1 MLLADRT
8 VLLVDPDASALDS
21 LSLELRNHGAK
32 CFAAKDAETALWGA
46 RETLPDVVVS
56 ELELPDRDA
65 SALLF
70 ELRTGPEAPSAIALA
85 KNRSQLAKARDQRH
99 GVARG
104 FDKRIA
110 KPARGSDVVDA
121 ICCLIGAPSEHGSAP
136 SVEAIESALERH
148 DYRRL
153 LAALNATT
161 EHRFSALF
169 RFDESVLTS
178 VWTFDRTDP
187 QVDSF
192 PLEVPIAA
200 TPLAPFCSG
209 GEAACIADTVNDH
222 RVSHEQRHADMR
234 GFVAVPLHDGDDRV
248 FGALCHF
255 DPDSRA
261 ADPTAF
267 DLLERTAKIFRFRKR
282 RARPK

>member
-8 VLLVDPDASALDS
+8 VLLVDPDTSALDS
-21 LSLELRNHGAK
+21 LSLELRAHGAK

-56 ELELPDRDA
+56 ELELPDRDV
-65 SALLF
+65 STLLF
-70 ELRTGPEAPSAIALA
+70 ELRTGPEAPPAIALA
-85 KNRSQLAKARDQRH
+85 KSRGHLVKARDPQ
-99 GVARG
+99 RG
-104 FDKRIA
+104 FDKHLA
-110 KPARGSDVVDA
+110 KPARGADVVDA
-121 ICCLIGAPSEHGSAP
+121 ICCVIGAHPEQHRSAP

-153 LAALNATT
+153 LGALNATT

-169 RFDESVLTS
+169 RFDEDMLTS
-178 VWTFDRTDP
+178 VWTFDRKQPKLDP
-187 QVDSF
+187 F
-192 PLEVPIAA
+192 PLDVPIAS
-200 TPLAPFCSG
+200 TPLAPLCNG
-209 GEAACIADTVNDH
+209 GHAACVADTTSDQ
-222 RVSHEQRHADMR
+222 RFTREQRHADMR
-234 GFVAVPLHDGDDRV
+234 ALAAVALREADDRV

-255 DPDSRA
+255 DPDTRA
-261 ADPTAF
+261 TDPTSF